1 MAKNISH
8 NLSPAAAISKYIKET
23 DPTSKVVFIGPCT
36 AKKME
41 FQKEEVR
48 PYIDSVITFE
58 ELQALFDSKD
68 LDITSMKEDVLDNA
82 SYYGRI
88 FARSCG
94 LTDAVKEAALSGK
107 PFLGICL
114 GLHLLFEES
123 EESPGA
129 KGLGILKGK
138 IRKIPLEEGI
148 KVPHMGWNSLEVK
161 QHDGVFA
168 SAKDGDY
175 VYFVHSYYLTA
186 DNPEE
191 VAARTVYGS
200 TVIDA
205 AGKKGNLCAVQF
217 HPEKSGSVGLNMLR
231 NFAGMEAL

>member
-1 MAKNISH
+1 MINVIAVVDYGAG
-8 NLSPAAAISKYIKET
+8 NLQSVKKAL
-23 DPTSKVVFIGPCT
+23 DFIGAPCIIT
-36 AKKME
+36 KNADE
-41 FQKEEVR
+41 IQKADKVIL
-48 PYIDSVITFE
+48 PGVGSFGDAMDSMHK
-58 ELQALFDSKD
+58 S
-68 LDITSMKEDVLDNA
+68 
-82 SYYGRI
+82 
-88 FARSCG
+88 G

-205 AGKKGNLCAVQF
+205 AVKNGNLCAVQF